1 MKVYISG
8 KIGEEVISE
17 ATRQRFAK
25 AEEMLKAKGYEV
37 ENPASGKYQANMNL
51 DIENSQLGRLSFCM
65 PFNKLAEIMM
75 YDFDKIKDCDYVYM
89 LSHWHISHGA
99 SLEHDF
105 AEYIG
110 VNILYQDADDAIA
123 YLERRLMREIIA
135 SKEPVDLDSKEYK
148 KRERGY
154 VYRHL
159 NEVWLQIE

>member
-8 KIGEEVISE
+8 RIGEKVISE

-37 ENPASGKYQANMNL
+37 ENPASEDYQLVMGSV
-51 DIENSQLGRLSFCM
+51 IESDQLASLTLCM
-65 PFNKLAEIMM
+65 RFNKLAEIMM
-75 YDFDKIKDCDYVYM
+75 YDFDKIKNCDYVYM

-123 YLERRLMREIIA
+123 YLERRLMREIIL

-159 NEVWLQIE
+159 DEVWLPIE